1 MCSISSALKSSD
13 YLAPLRGN
21 GEFKA
26 RVSAMLGSGSA
37 PHALLICG
45 EDGCGR
51 NFAARLVAAA
61 YLGDENNLVERGIH
75 PDCVTLEGEG
85 ASGIIPVRA
94 VREALSE
101 LSLGAVM
108 ANSRRCALVRDAF
121 HLNQSSSAALLKSLE
136 EPPAGVMYIL
146 TARSSVELLPTIRSR
161 VVALS
166 VLPVSDAECTQI
178 VKKRFPSLS
187 ERELRDAVSAA
198 RGRSGLALALAGSLK
213 ERELAS
219 FGSALCAG
227 ALKGDRLAVMSTAD
241 KAKDRA
247 ELGSLLRYT
256 LLALE
261 SEFSKAPE
269 HAAKIAA
276 VHDATLEALRDIPK
290 NINLK
295 LLSARLAAR
304 SSRFKTAN

>member
-1 MCSISSALKSSD
+1 MLESD
-13 YLAPLRGN
+13 P
-21 GEFKA
+21 
-26 RVSAMLGSGSA
+26 V

-61 YLGDENNLVERGIH
+61 YLGDESNLVERGIH

-94 VREALSE
+94 VREALGE

-108 ANSRRCALVRDAF
+108 ANSRRCAIVRDAF

-136 EPPAGVMYIL
+136 EPPGGVMFIL

-166 VLPVSDAECTQI
+166 VLPVSDDECAQI
-178 VKKRFPSLS
+178 ARQHFPALN
-187 ERELRDAVSAA
+187 ERELREAVSAA
-198 RGRSGLALALAGSLK
+198 RGRAGTALALAGSLK

-219 FGSALCAG
+219 LGSSLCAG

-261 SEFSKAPE
+261 REYETAPARAE
-269 HAAKIAA
+269 EISAA
-276 VHDATLEALRDIPK
+276 HDAVLEALRDIPK

-304 SSRFKTAN
+304 SSSSKTAN